1 MNHHTSLKYTEDHE
15 EQDQEQ
21 DVKDM
26 NLESSTVYKYRSFM
40 EGFEEDTVMQ
50 EDYLTTTTTSSSI
63 SSSSTY
69 TSSKRLVRRSS
80 RSLLS
85 LSSSQLARSL
95 VARLAGSQVRAHQV
109 ASQARRLAM
118 GTRVL
123 GAGAGAGG
131 RRIVCLC
138 LPAQEVAGVA
148 VCGGLQGA
156 QVEEVGGT
164 SCRLARGDI
173 LMAVNGH
180 SLAGVGEKEV
190 QGLLQGTP
198 AGEKVVQ
205 GILQGTAAG
214 EQVVQGILQGTGDGR
229 KEVQGIRAQVERME
243 AKGELLNLIVSRA
256 PCRGSR
262 RVHLTPA
269 AL

>member
-1 MNHHTSLKYTEDHE
+1 
-15 EQDQEQ
+15 
-21 DVKDM
+21 
-26 NLESSTVYKYRSFM
+26 M
-40 EGFEEDTVMQ
+40 EGFEEGTVMQ
-50 EDYLTTTTTSSSI
+50 EDYLTTTTTTTTSSI

-69 TSSKRLVRRSS
+69 SSSRRLVRRSS

-173 LMAVNGH
+173 LVAVNGH

-205 GILQGTAAG
+205 GILQGAG
-214 EQVVQGILQGTGDGR
+214 AGR
-229 KEVQGIRAQVERME
+229 KEVQGIRAQVERKE

>member
-1 MNHHTSLKYTEDHE
+1 MTHHRSMNYTEEHE
-15 EQDQEQ
+15 EHDQEQ
-21 DVKDM
+21 DYKEDV

-40 EGFEEDTVMQ
+40 EGCEEDTVMQ
-50 EDYLTTTTTSSSI
+50 EDYLT
-63 SSSSTY
+63 SSSSSSMSSS
-69 TSSKRLVRRSS
+69 SSKRLLKKSS

-95 VARLAGSQVRAHQV
+95 MARLAGSQVRAGQV
-109 ASQARRLAM
+109 ASQARRVSM

-173 LMAVNGH
+173 IMAVNGH

-190 QGLLQGTP
+190 QGLLQG
-198 AGEKVVQ
+198 AGTGEEGVQ
-205 GILQGTAAG
+205 GSLQGAG
-214 EQVVQGILQGTGDGR
+214 AGR
-229 KEVQGIRAQVERME
+229 KEVQGILLMAQVERKE
-243 AKGELLNLIVSRA
+243 AKGELLNLIVIRA

>member
-1 MNHHTSLKYTEDHE
+1 MTHHTSLKYTEDHE
-15 EQDQEQ
+15 EQDQVQ

-50 EDYLTTTTTSSSI
+50 EDYLTITSRSSI
-63 SSSSTY
+63 SSSRTY
-69 TSSKRLVRRSS
+69 SSSRRLVRRSS

-95 VARLAGSQVRAHQV
+95 VARLAGSQVRAHQG

-123 GAGAGAGG
+123 GAGAGTGG

-173 LMAVNGH
+173 LVAVNGH

-205 GILQGTAAG
+205 GILQGAG
-214 EQVVQGILQGTGDGR
+214 AGR
-229 KEVQGIRAQVERME
+229 KEVQGIRAQIERKE
-243 AKGELLNLIVSRA
+243 VKGELLNLIVSRA